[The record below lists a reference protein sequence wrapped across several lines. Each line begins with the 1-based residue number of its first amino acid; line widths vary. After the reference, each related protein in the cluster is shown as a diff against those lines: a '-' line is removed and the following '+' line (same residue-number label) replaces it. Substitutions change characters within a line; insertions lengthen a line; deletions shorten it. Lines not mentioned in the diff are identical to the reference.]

1 MTSLPILWPVCL
13 LWFSLKRA
21 LKAASNA
28 GASGPRSPSPSAST
42 TLLSCL
48 LTDAL
53 RASVTGALFPSADF
67 PSNPSTLIYNASI
80 DNQTGFTD
88 LTKSSTHRDLIK
100 EYVTYL
106 QVEKGL
112 ARHTLDSYGRDLARL
127 DLLAAK
133 LCKPVSELT
142 RPDLRRWISE
152 LSREGLAPSSVA
164 RAVSAARG
172 FFRFLMLDG
181 HIKHHPA
188 EDLDTPQKFS
198 YLPRFLTIEEIDRL
212 FTAPDVTNDEGVR
225 DRTMLELMYAAGL
238 RVSEVVGLKQSQI
251 DFLGGVV
258 NCHGKGS
265 KERRVPVGKSAI
277 HWLQRYTSMK
287 AGYGQSPYQNLFLH
301 RGKPL
306 TRHVA
311 WAIIKRHAA
320 TAGLGDVSPHTLRHS
335 FATHL
340 LQHGAD
346 SRSVQAL
353 LGHSDISTTQIYT
366 HMTDQHLRQAYDN
379 HHPRA
384 RAAGAV
390 KTKKSAD

>member
-1 MTSLPILWPVCL
+1 VIKPTPQ
-13 LWFSLKRA
+13 R
-21 LKAASNA
+21 
-28 GASGPRSPSPSAST
+28 
-42 TLLSCL
+42 
-48 LTDAL
+48 
-53 RASVTGALFPSADF
+53 DF
-67 PSNPSTLIYNASI
+67 
-80 DNQTGFTD
+80 
-88 LTKSSTHRDLIK
+88 IK
-100 EYVTYL
+100 EYITYL

-112 ARHTLDSYGRDLARL
+112 ARHTLDSYRRDLERL
-127 DLLAAK
+127 DRQADK
-133 LCKPVSELT
+133 IGQPISELT
-142 RPDLRRWISE
+142 RPDLRKWIAQ

-181 HIKHHPA
+181 HIKRHPA

-198 YLPRFLTIEEIDRL
+198 YLPKFLTVEEIDRL
-212 FTAPDVTNDEGVR
+212 FAAPDIKTEEGVR
-225 DRTMLELMYAAGL
+225 DRAMLELMYAAGL
-238 RVSEVVGLKQSQI
+238 RVSELVGLRQTEV
-251 DFLGGVV
+251 DLNAGVV

-277 HWLQRYTSMK
+277 HWLQRYASVK
-287 AGYGQSPYQNLFLH
+287 AAYGRPAYPNLFLN

-306 TRHVA
+306 NRQLA
-311 WAIIKRHAA
+311 WSIIKRHAA
-320 TAGLGDVSPHTLRHS
+320 TAVVGNVSPHTLRHS

-366 HMTDQHLRQAYDN
+366 HMTDRHLRAAYDN

-384 RAAGAV
+384 RAVA
-390 KTKKSAD
+390 KPKS

>member
-1 MTSLPILWPVCL
+1 MPKPTPQ
-13 LWFSLKRA
+13 R
-21 LKAASNA
+21 
-28 GASGPRSPSPSAST
+28 
-42 TLLSCL
+42 
-48 LTDAL
+48 
-53 RASVTGALFPSADF
+53 DF
-67 PSNPSTLIYNASI
+67 
-80 DNQTGFTD
+80 
-88 LTKSSTHRDLIK
+88 IK
-100 EYVTYL
+100 DHLTYL

-112 ARHTLDSYGRDLARL
+112 ARHTLDSYRRDLTRL
-127 DLLAAK
+127 DRWASK
-133 LCKPVSELT
+133 SGKPVADLT
-142 RPDLRRWISE
+142 RPDLRKWIAN

-172 FFRFLMLDG
+172 FFKFLMLDG

-198 YLPRFLTIEEIDRL
+198 YLPKFLTEEEIDRL
-212 FTAPDVTNDEGVR
+212 FATPDIATEEGIR
-225 DRTMLELMYAAGL
+225 DRAMLELMYAAGL
-238 RVSEVVGLKQSQI
+238 RVSELVTLKQAEVDVHS
-251 DFLGGVV
+251 GVV

-277 HWLQRYTSMK
+277 HWLQQYESVK
-287 AGYGQSPYQNLFLH
+287 AGYGKSPYSNLFLH

-306 TRHVA
+306 TRQLA
-311 WAIIKRHAA
+311 WSMIKTYAEKI
-320 TAGLGDVSPHTLRHS
+320 GLQHVSPHTLRHS

-366 HMTDQHLRQAYDN
+366 HITDRHLRAAYDN

-384 RAAGAV
+384 RAVANSN
-390 KTKKSAD
+390 KPKSD